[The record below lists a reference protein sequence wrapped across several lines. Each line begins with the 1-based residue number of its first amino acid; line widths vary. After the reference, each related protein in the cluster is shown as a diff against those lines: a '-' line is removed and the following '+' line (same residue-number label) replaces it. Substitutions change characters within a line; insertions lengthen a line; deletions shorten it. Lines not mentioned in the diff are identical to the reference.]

1 MGATSSRFLI
11 KNIESLMG
19 LGVPESAILDCVPGG
34 WPALNNPVLRFPREI
49 LVNIFHVAEQISDD
63 PAIGFRCGL
72 NHGHVTYND
81 IAFTILY
88 CENLRESF
96 SISARFEPL
105 VQQIGFN
112 SLIEDENVAQIIWE
126 TYEDDPEKLRHIT
139 DLSFATLARM
149 GMWMK
154 AVHGLSVK
162 KMQVRHS
169 QTNYHDQYLALF
181 DCPIE
186 YGAQKDIVTF
196 DKAFLDVPLPGHNP
210 QMLKLLVAKLER
222 DLSLL
227 GQTVSETESVRR
239 YLEKI
244 IGDEPPTIKH
254 IAQLMNTQDWALR
267 RKLKQEGTSFRRILE
282 TVRKERYELL
292 EQQNIHTQVQI
303 AGLLGYSEQSA
314 FSRAYK
320 KWYGAAPVRPRKR

>member
-1 MGATSSRFLI
+1 
-11 KNIESLMG
+11 
-19 LGVPESAILDCVPGG
+19 
-34 WPALNNPVLRFPREI
+34 
-49 LVNIFHVAEQISDD
+49 
-63 PAIGFRCGL
+63 
-72 NHGHVTYND
+72 
-81 IAFTILY
+81 
-88 CENLRESF
+88 
-96 SISARFEPL
+96 
-105 VQQIGFN
+105 
-112 SLIEDENVAQIIWE
+112 
-126 TYEDDPEKLRHIT
+126 
-139 DLSFATLARM
+139 
-149 GMWMK
+149 
-154 AVHGLSVK
+154 
-162 KMQVRHS
+162 
-169 QTNYHDQYLALF
+169 
-181 DCPIE
+181 
-186 YGAQKDIVTF
+186 
-196 DKAFLDVPLPGHNP
+196 
-210 QMLKLLVAKLER
+210 MLKLLVAKLER

>member
-1 MGATSSRFLI
+1 
-11 KNIESLMG
+11 
-19 LGVPESAILDCVPGG
+19 
-34 WPALNNPVLRFPREI
+34 
-49 LVNIFHVAEQISDD
+49 
-63 PAIGFRCGL
+63 
-72 NHGHVTYND
+72 
-81 IAFTILY
+81 
-88 CENLRESF
+88 
-96 SISARFEPL
+96 
-105 VQQIGFN
+105 
-112 SLIEDENVAQIIWE
+112 
-126 TYEDDPEKLRHIT
+126 
-139 DLSFATLARM
+139 
-149 GMWMK
+149 
-154 AVHGLSVK
+154 
-162 KMQVRHS
+162 
-169 QTNYHDQYLALF
+169 
-181 DCPIE
+181 
-186 YGAQKDIVTF
+186 
-196 DKAFLDVPLPGHNP
+196 
-210 QMLKLLVAKLER
+210 MLKLLVAKLER

-239 YLEKI
+239 YLEKV